1 MEPKPVSDSQVEI
14 SQIMMPPNANP
25 AGNVFGGV
33 IMGIIDS
40 CALIV
45 ASRHTHMNCVT
56 ASVDR
61 LDFLSPVFIGN
72 VVIAKGSVN
81 YVSKSSMEI
90 GISVD
95 AECLITG
102 RKAHVATAYL
112 TYVGLDEN
120 DNPSR
125 IPGLILETEEQERRY
140 KEAEE
145 RRKNRLK
152 KIRKIEPQGP
162 CMVRIEN

>member
-1 MEPKPVSDSQVEI
+1 MESKPVSDSQVEI

-33 IMGIIDS
+33 IMSIIDS

-45 ASRHTHMNCVT
+45 ASRHTHLNCVT

-72 VVIAKGSVN
+72 VVIAKGSIN
-81 YVSKSSMEI
+81 YTSKTSMEI
-90 GISVD
+90 GVSVD
-95 AECLITG
+95 AECLVTG
-102 RKAHVATAYL
+102 KKAHVASAYL
-112 TYVGLDEN
+112 TYVALDNDDKPTEIPGIILEN
-120 DNPSR
+120 D
-125 IPGLILETEEQERRY
+125 EQKKRF
-140 KEAEE
+140 KEAED

-152 KIRKIEPQGP
+152 KVSKKEKQGP
-162 CMVRIEN
+162 CLVRIDK

>member
-14 SQIMMPPNANP
+14 SQIMMPPDANP

-33 IMGIIDS
+33 IMNIIDS

-45 ASRHTHMNCVT
+45 ASRHTHLNCVT

-72 VVIAKGSVN
+72 VVIAKGSLN
-81 YVSKSSMEI
+81 YVSRTSMEV
-90 GISVD
+90 GVSVD
-95 AECLITG
+95 AECLVTG
-102 RKAHVATAYL
+102 RKAHVASAYL
-112 TYVGLDEN
+112 TYVALDEN
-120 DNPSR
+120 DKPTNV
-125 IPGLILETEEQERRY
+125 PGLVLENDEQKKRF

-145 RRKNRLK
+145 RRKNRIK
-152 KIRKIEPQGP
+152 KVNKKEPQGP
-162 CMVRIEN
+162 CLMRVER